1 MAKRMTSEDIVA
13 LATFAFVATITPG
26 PNNLMILANAA
37 SFGMWRTLP
46 HLLGVP
52 SGIALMIF
60 LLGLGLEE
68 IYDSVPWLHW
78 VLKILGTSY
87 LLWLAYKIATARVDT
102 NQLEAAGQPFRYWEA
117 LAFQVVNPKTWTIIV
132 AALAFM
138 SESDDWYDVLVIA
151 AIFFFF
157 SFICAALWGW
167 MGRGIARV
175 LADPVRLRWINLG
188 LAGLLVLSVFPLL
201 NA

>member
-1 MAKRMTSEDIVA
+1 MTSEDLIA

-46 HLLGVP
+46 HMLGVS

-60 LLGLGLEE
+60 LLGLGLDE
-68 IYDSVPWLHW
+68 IYDAAPWLHW

-87 LLWLAYKIATARVDT
+87 LLWLAFKIATARVKT
-102 NQLEAAGQPFRYWEA
+102 NQLDAAGHPLRYWEA
-117 LAFQVVNPKTWTIIV
+117 IVFQVVNPKTWTIVV

-138 SESDDWYDVLVIA
+138 SERDDWYDVLVIA
-151 AIFFFF
+151 MICFCF
-157 SFICAALWGW
+157 SITCAALWAW
-167 MGRGIARV
+167 MGSGIARV
-175 LADPVRLRWINLG
+175 LADPVRLRWINYGLG
-188 LAGLLVLSVFPLL
+188 GLLVLSVIPLL